1 VWVDEAPVPAEEAP
15 VPVAETFQYALLRAV
30 PSLPRGEALNVGVVL
45 YSPRHRFLEAR
56 TVLDPERLRLL
67 DPDLDLD
74 AVRAHLTLIEHVAAG
89 EPTAGPIA
97 GLDRTERFGWITSP
111 SSTAI
116 QPSPVHTGLCDEPAA
131 MLRHL
136 FESLVATPG
145 AG

>member
-1 VWVDEAPVPAEEAP
+1 VPDAEA
-15 VPVAETFQYALLRAV
+15 FQYALLRAV

-74 AVRAHLTLIEHVAAG
+74 AVRAHLELIEQVAAG
-89 EPTAGPIA
+89 EPAAGPIA
-97 GLDRTERFGWITSP
+97 ALDRSERFGWITSP

-116 QPSPVHTGLCDEPAA
+116 QPSAVHTGLCDDPSA
-131 MLRHL
+131 MLNHL
-136 FESLVATPG
+136 FGSLVAAPG
-145 AG
+145 AS